1 MDMVNRLKFKF
12 VTPSAESNGDWFCE
26 RCANESLHFYSIHR
40 SIDKTRRQILSRPR
54 AEDMETECRTVTSF
68 VLEQKKKYPGAT
80 GELTILLNALLTA
93 IKACAAAVRKAGIA
107 KL

>member
-1 MDMVNRLKFKF
+1 
-12 VTPSAESNGDWFCE
+12 
-26 RCANESLHFYSIHR
+26 
-40 SIDKTRRQILSRPR
+40 
-54 AEDMETECRTVTSF
+54 METECATVTSF
-68 VLEQKKKYPGAT
+68 VLAEKKKYPGAS

>member
-1 MDMVNRLKFKF
+1 MNHRIASF
-12 VTPSAESNGDWFCE
+12 PSLPFPSHITVSRDLG
-26 RCANESLHFYSIHR
+26 
-40 SIDKTRRQILSRPR
+40 TTRQILNSPFRF
-54 AEDMETECRTVTSF
+54 DMETECQTVTSF

-80 GELTILLNALLTA
+80 GELTILLNTLLTA

>member
-1 MDMVNRLKFKF
+1 
-12 VTPSAESNGDWFCE
+12 
-26 RCANESLHFYSIHR
+26 
-40 SIDKTRRQILSRPR
+40 
-54 AEDMETECRTVTSF
+54 METECVTVTSY

-107 KL
+107 KLYVPFKLLLDTSLFFYW

>member
-1 MDMVNRLKFKF
+1 MSFAGNFEIAFFLDFLR
-12 VTPSAESNGDWFCE
+12 
-26 RCANESLHFYSIHR
+26 
-40 SIDKTRRQILSRPR
+40 
-54 AEDMETECRTVTSF
+54 METDCVTVTSF
-68 VLEQKKKYPGAT
+68 VLEQKKKFPGAS